1 MHLSAGM
8 TLHGGKEPLYLAADE
23 AGAALDSAK
32 LEPGKNAF
40 NLLGATCRQRFDELL
55 TLQSML

>member
-1 MHLSAGM
+1 M

-23 AGAALDSAK
+23 AGAALDSAE

-40 NLLGATCRQRFDELL
+40 NLLGATVQWQRFDELL